1 MTSHSDTEPS
11 ANPISD
17 EQQKEFAEAGKKL
30 AKILRAGKIA
40 SVTGWTLVVFGVLSA
55 LLGLFSLPGMVVA
68 GALLALGWN
77 ELRGRA
83 LLMGLDPEGARV
95 LGWNQLAIIGLVV
108 AYCLWQIYTSLVHPN
123 PQLVELEELV
133 GIERE
138 LVAQLTIIVYTT
150 VMVITAV
157 AQGLLSRWYFA
168 REKQVKSYL
177 EETPAWIVTLQK
189 FASSK

>member
-1 MTSHSDTEPS
+1 MTPHSDIESS
-11 ANPISD
+11 ASPISA
-17 EQQKEFAEAGKKL
+17 EQQEEFADAGKKL

-40 SVTGWTLVVFGVLSA
+40 AVSGWTLVVFGVLSA
-55 LLGLFSLPGMVVA
+55 LLGLFSLTGMLVA

-83 LLMGLDPEGARV
+83 LLVALDPQGARV

-108 AYCLWQIYTSLVHPN
+108 VYCLWQLYSSLAHPN
-123 PQLVELEELV
+123 PQMAELEELV
-133 GIERE
+133 GIEPE
-138 LVAQLTIIVYTT
+138 LVAQLTILVYGS

-157 AQGLLSRWYFA
+157 AQGLLSRWHFA
-168 REKQVKSYL
+168 REKQLKTYL

-189 FASSK
+189 SAPTQ

>member
-11 ANPISD
+11 ASPISD

-40 SVTGWTLVVFGVLSA
+40 SVSGWTLVVFGVLSA
-55 LLGLFSLPGMVVA
+55 LMGLFSLTGMVVA
-68 GALLALGWN
+68 GGLLALGWN

-83 LLMGLDPEGARV
+83 LLLGLDPEGARV
-95 LGWNQLAIIGLVV
+95 LGRNQLAIIGLVV
-108 AYCLWQIYTSLVHPN
+108 AYCLWQLYSSLVHPN

-133 GIERE
+133 GFERE
-138 LVAQLTIIVYTT
+138 LVAQLTILVYTA

-157 AQGLLSRWYFA
+157 AQGLLSRWHFA
-168 REKQVKSYL
+168 REKQLQSYL
-177 EETPAWIVTLQK
+177 EETPDWIVTLQK
-189 FASSK
+189 FASTK